1 MVSNPQDRV
10 GVALTDRTAW
20 WRQQISG
27 HAAQRTDLVLGQRL
41 EIRQGQGLVITP
53 QLQQAIKLLQLTNL
67 ELEAFVEAELERNP
81 LLQRDDAD
89 APGDSGEEPLATA
102 AADRAEMSFEDG
114 RAPDAADAVDARADD
129 VYGEAAPGERTSD
142 RIAEDSQPGLSDW
155 SRSGSGGAVTDGEGR
170 ERPDTREITLWEHLQ
185 AQAAQAGL
193 SGVDHGIALTLI
205 DMVDEGGYLRGELAE
220 IADRLGCG
228 LERIESVLSVCHG
241 FEPTGV
247 MARSVPECLKLQL
260 IERNRFDPAMEA
272 LLDNLDLLAK
282 RDLGS
287 LRRVCGVDAEDLT
300 DMIAELRA
308 LTPRPGAGFGG
319 GPAQTVIPDVIV
331 RPDPAGGWKVELNA
345 ETLPRLLVD
354 KRYHGVVSAGAR
366 SDEDKTFVAECAAQA
381 NWLVKSLDQRA
392 RTILKVTSEIVRQQ
406 DAFLAFGVEFLRPL
420 NLKTVADAIEMH
432 ESTVSRVTSN
442 KYVST
447 PRGVFELKF
456 FFTAAIQ
463 SVDGAATHSAEA
475 VRHRIKTMIDGEGA
489 DGDVLSDD
497 RIVEILKEAGIDIAR
512 RTVAK
517 YREALRIPSS
527 VERRRMLKV
536 G

>member
-1 MVSNPQDRV
+1 MARGGWS
-10 GVALTDRTAW
+10 
-20 WRQQISG
+20 
-27 HAAQRTDLVLGQRL
+27 VLGQRL

-53 QLQQAIKLLQLTNL
+53 QLQQAIKLLQLSNL

-81 LLQRDDAD
+81 LLQREDVEAGEAGDALPE
-89 APGDSGEEPLATA
+89 APET
-102 AADRAEMSFEDG
+102 ADRAEMTFDESG
-114 RAPDAADAVDARADD
+114 AVQAADAVDARADD
-129 VYGEAAPGERTSD
+129 LYGDAAPGERTSD
-142 RIAEDSQPGLSDW
+142 RMTDEAQPGLSDW
-155 SRSGSGGAVTDGEGR
+155 SRAGSGGGLPEGEGH
-170 ERPDTREITLWEHLQ
+170 ERPDTREATLWEHLQ
-185 AQAAQAGL
+185 AQASQAGL
-193 SGVDHGIALTLI
+193 SPADHAIALTLI
-205 DMVDEGGYLRGELAE
+205 DMVDEGGYLRGDLLEA
-220 IADRLGCG
+220 ADRLGVPV
-228 LERIESVLSVCHG
+228 ERVESVLAVCHG

-260 IERNRFDPAMEA
+260 DERNRFDPAMA
-272 LLDNLDLLAK
+272 VLLDNLDLLAK
-282 RDLGS
+282 RDLAG
-287 LRRVCGVDAEDLT
+287 LRKLCGVDAEDMAE
-300 DMIAELRA
+300 MIAELKA

-319 GPAQTVIPDVIV
+319 EPAQTVIPDVHV

-345 ETLPRLLVD
+345 DTLPRLIKD
-354 KRYHGVVSAGAR
+354 KRDHGVVTAAAR
-366 SDEDKTFVAECAAQA
+366 SDTEKTFVADCAAQA
-381 NWLVKSLDQRA
+381 SWLVKSLDQRA
-392 RTILKVTSEIVRQQ
+392 KTILKVASEIVRQQ

-420 NLKTVADAIEMH
+420 TLKTVADAIEMH

-463 SVDGAATHSAEA
+463 SSDGGALHSAEA
-475 VRHRIKTMIDGEGA
+475 VRHRIRSMIDGEGR

-497 RIVEILKEAGIDIAR
+497 RIVELLKEAGIDIAR

-527 VERRRMLKV
+527 VQRKRMLQA